1 MTRVSG
7 ARPLRAAPHGRAPL
21 GSPPPGSPLGSAPAP
36 LLRRIV
42 RQGKYETVTMLRNGE
57 QLILAVVLPLLAMVG
72 LTVTPLLDGLGS
84 SRINVAVPGILAL
97 CAMSTAFTGQGIS
110 TGFDRRY
117 GVLRFLSTTPLGR
130 TGLIA
135 GKVLAVLVVLFLQVV
150 VVTAVAL
157 LLGWQPEPAG
167 WLPGMALL
175 ALGAASFTALGLLV
189 AGTVRP
195 EATLAITNLLWIL
208 LGALGGIV
216 IPAER
221 LPALAQAVVHF
232 LPSGALGQALRDAF
246 LHGSVNA
253 AAVLVLLFWTAV
265 AGGAA
270 TRWFKWN

>member
-1 MTRVSG
+1 MSSLPAASAPPSSG
-7 ARPLRAAPHGRAPL
+7 SYAPPQ
-21 GSPPPGSPLGSAPAP
+21 APAP
-36 LLRRIV
+36 LLRRILL
-42 RQGKYETVTMLRNGE
+42 QGRYESLTMLRNGE
-57 QLILAVVLPLLAMVG
+57 QLILAVVLPLLALVG
-72 LTVTPLLDGLGS
+72 LTVTPFLDGLGG

-135 GKVLAVLVVLFLQVV
+135 GKVLAVLAVLCLQVAV
-150 VVTAVAL
+150 VSAVAL
-157 LLGWQPEPAG
+157 PLGWQPPAAG
-167 WLPGMALL
+167 WLPAVGILI
-175 ALGAASFTALGLLV
+175 LGAAAFTALGLLV

-221 LPALAQAVVHF
+221 LPSPAQGIVHF
-232 LPSGALGQALRDAF
+232 LPSGSLGEALREAF
-246 LHGSVNA
+246 LLGTVNIDAAIILLIWTVIAGA
-253 AAVLVLLFWTAV
+253 AAI
-265 AGGAA
+265 
-270 TRWFKWN
+270 RWFKWN

>member
-1 MTRVSG
+1 MST
-7 ARPLRAAPHGRAPL
+7 AAVQETQQ
-21 GSPPPGSPLGSAPAP
+21 PAS
-36 LLRRIV
+36 LLRRV
-42 RQGKYETVTMLRNGE
+42 LLQGKYEATTMLRNGE
-57 QLILAVVLPLLAMVG
+57 QLILAVVLPLLALIG
-72 LTVTPLLDGLGS
+72 LTVTPLLDGIGD
-84 SRINVAVPGILAL
+84 SRVNVAVPGILAL
-97 CAMSTAFTGQGIS
+97 CAMSTAFTGQGIA

-130 TGLIA
+130 GGLIA
-135 GKVLAVLVVLFLQVV
+135 GKVLSVLAVLCLQVV
-150 VVTAVAL
+150 VVGLVAL
-157 LLGWQPEPAG
+157 ALGWQPTAAG
-167 WLPGMALL
+167 WLPGLALL
-175 ALGAASFTALGLLV
+175 ALGAAAFTALGLLV

-208 LGALGGIV
+208 LGAMGGIV

-221 LPALAQAVVHF
+221 LPAAAQAVVHF

-253 AAVLVLLFWTAV
+253 AAVFVLLLWTAI

>member
-1 MTRVSG
+1 MSSLPAASAPPSSG
-7 ARPLRAAPHGRAPL
+7 NYAPQQ
-21 GSPPPGSPLGSAPAP
+21 APAP
-36 LLRRIV
+36 LLRRILL
-42 RQGKYETVTMLRNGE
+42 QGRYESLTMLRNGE
-57 QLILAVVLPLLAMVG
+57 QLILAVVLPLLALIG
-72 LTVTPLLDGLGS
+72 LTVTPFLDGLGG

-135 GKVLAVLVVLFLQVV
+135 GKVLAVLAVLCLQVAV
-150 VVTAVAL
+150 VSAVAL
-157 LLGWQPEPAG
+157 PLGWQPPAAG
-167 WLPGMALL
+167 WLPAVGLL
-175 ALGAASFTALGLLV
+175 ILGAAAFTALGLLV

-221 LPALAQAVVHF
+221 LPALARGIVHF
-232 LPSGALGQALRDAF
+232 LPSGALGEALRGAF
-246 LHGSVNA
+246 LLGTVNFDAALILLIWTVIAGA
-253 AAVLVLLFWTAV
+253 AAI
-265 AGGAA
+265 
-270 TRWFKWN
+270 RWFKWN

>member
-1 MTRVSG
+1 MSSLPAASAPPSSG
-7 ARPLRAAPHGRAPL
+7 NYAPQQ
-21 GSPPPGSPLGSAPAP
+21 APAP
-36 LLRRIV
+36 LLRRILL
-42 RQGKYETVTMLRNGE
+42 QGRYESLTMLRNGE
-57 QLILAVVLPLLAMVG
+57 QLILAVVLPLLALIG
-72 LTVTPLLDGLGS
+72 LTVTPFLDGLGG

-135 GKVLAVLVVLFLQVV
+135 GKVLAVLAVLCLQVAV
-150 VVTAVAL
+150 VSAVAL
-157 LLGWQPEPAG
+157 PLGWQPPAAG
-167 WLPGMALL
+167 WLPAVGLL
-175 ALGAASFTALGLLV
+175 ILGAAAFTALGLLV

-221 LPALAQAVVHF
+221 LPALAQGIVHF
-232 LPSGALGQALRDAF
+232 LPSGALGEALRQAF
-246 LHGSVNA
+246 LLGTSNIDAALILLIWTVIAGA
-253 AAVLVLLFWTAV
+253 AAI
-265 AGGAA
+265 
-270 TRWFKWN
+270 RWFKWN

>member
-1 MTRVSG
+1 MTSTF
-7 ARPLRAAPHGRAPL
+7 
-21 GSPPPGSPLGSAPAP
+21 GSAPAP

-42 RQGKYETVTMLRNGE
+42 LHGKYEAVTMLRNGE
-57 QLILAVVLPLLAMVG
+57 QLILAVVLPLLALVG
-72 LTVTPLLDGLGS
+72 LTVTPLLDGMGDT
-84 SRINVAVPGILAL
+84 RVNVAVPGILAL

-135 GKVLAVLVVLFLQVV
+135 GKIIAVLAVLALQVM
-150 VVTAVAL
+150 VVTGVAFS
-157 LLGWQPEPAG
+157 LGWQPEPSG
-167 WLPGMALL
+167 WLLGLGLL
-175 ALGAASFTALGLLV
+175 VLGAAAFTAIGLLV

-221 LPALAQAVVHF
+221 LPRLAQDSVHL
-232 LPSGALGQALRDAF
+232 LPSGALGEGLRDAF
-246 LHGSVNA
+246 LHGTLNGN
-253 AAVLVLLFWTAV
+253 AVLVLLLWLVLA
-265 AGGAA
+265 GAA
-270 TRWFKWN
+270 AIRWFKWN